1 MRKRKPWKFIFILL
15 FAVAISLGI
24 YVYQQQYE
32 PADLFVKVGEGI
44 LDNAPEI
51 FSGEPKEVRELRKQ
65 EVADTDTQRLRQE
78 YYFGQL
84 NEEEQRGYREMIEGI
99 RSREKEFYLTI
110 YDDDTVNK
118 VYHAVLMDHPELF
131 WVHNRKQ
138 VYKTTF
144 SNANYCMFSPGYSYT
159 DEEIREIQAAADNA
173 CQEVSALVSE
183 GADDYEKAKAV
194 YTYLIDTAEYQ
205 ESEDDQSMAGIFW
218 RKQAVCAGYAG
229 AAQYLLEYLGVP
241 CIYVEGSTAGS
252 TEGHAWNIITL
263 NGNDYYFDAT
273 NGDQP
278 EFLEGDAVQLAEHKT
293 ILYDYLCPFPE
304 EYEMTY
310 TPSDEF
316 TVPACSATDMNFYVL
331 NQGCFDSYDYQEILA
346 YCQMRLNNGAAVVRF
361 KFSSQEAFEQARA
374 DWINGDAIQ
383 EAARYY
389 MTIYGMSQV
398 EYHYGILEN
407 MKTIYYM
414 F

>member
-1 MRKRKPWKFIFILL
+1 MRKRKPWKIIFIILL
-15 FAVAISLGI
+15 VLAISLGVFI
-24 YVYQQQYE
+24 YQQQYE
-32 PADLFVKVGEGI
+32 SSDLLVKVGEGL

-51 FSGEPKEVRELRKQ
+51 FSGEPKEVRDLRKQ
-65 EVADTDTQRLRQE
+65 EVADTDKEGTSQE
-78 YYFGQL
+78 YYFGLL
-84 NEEEQRGYREMIEGI
+84 NEEEQRGYREMIDGI
-99 RSREKEFYLTI
+99 KARKKEFYLTI

-144 SNANYCMFSPGYSYT
+144 SDANYCMFSPGYSYT
-159 DEEIREIQAAADNA
+159 DEEIQEIQAAAENA
-173 CQEVSALVSE
+173 CQNVSTLLPE
-183 GADDYEKAKAV
+183 GAGDYEKAKTV
-194 YTYLIDTAEYQ
+194 YTYLIDNAEYQ

-218 RKQAVCAGYAG
+218 KKQAVCAGYAG

-263 NGNDYYFDAT
+263 NGEYYYFDAT

-293 ILYDYLCPFPE
+293 IIYDYLCPFPA

-310 TPSDEF
+310 TLSEEF
-316 TVPACSATDMNFYVL
+316 PVPECTATAMNFYVL

-361 KFSSQEAFEQARA
+361 KFSSQEAFDQAKA
-374 DWINGDAIQ
+374 EWINGDAIQ

-389 MTIYGMSQV
+389 MTLYGMSQV

-407 MKTIYYM
+407 LKTIYYM

>member
-1 MRKRKPWKFIFILL
+1 MKKRKTWKIIFIVVFLV
-15 FAVAISLGI
+15 AVLSGI
-24 YVYQQQYE
+24 YIYQKKYQSQDFLE
-32 PADLFVKVGEGI
+32 KTEKEI
-44 LDNAPEI
+44 WDNLPEI
-51 FSGEPKEVRELRKQ
+51 FSGEPKEVRELRKKQ
-65 EVADTDTQRLRQE
+65 TASSDKGRQE
-78 YYFGQL
+78 YYFNLL
-84 NEEEQRGYREMIEGI
+84 NEEEKKGYREILEGV
-99 RSREKEFYLTI
+99 RAREKEFYLTI
-110 YDDDTVNK
+110 YEDAVVNK

-131 WVHNRKQ
+131 WIHNRKQ

-144 SNANYCMFSPGYSYT
+144 SNGNYCMFSPGYSYT
-159 DEEIREIQAAADNA
+159 DEEIKEIQQAAEDA
-173 CQEVSALVSE
+173 CREVEAMIPE
-183 GADDYEKAKAV
+183 GADDEKARTV
-194 YTYLIDTAEYQ
+194 YTYLIDTASYQ

-218 RKQAVCAGYAG
+218 KKQAVCAGYAG
-229 AAQYLLEYLGVP
+229 AAQYLLEYLNVP
-241 CIYVEGSTAGS
+241 CIYVEGKTAGS

-263 NGNDYYFDAT
+263 EGEYYYFDAT

-310 TPSDEF
+310 TPSEKF
-316 TVPACSATDMNFYVL
+316 EVPKCTATAKNFYVL
-331 NQGCFDSYDYQEILA
+331 NQGCFDEYDYQEILA

-361 KFSSQEAFEQARA
+361 KFSDQEAFELAKA
-374 DWINGDAIQ
+374 DWIQGNAIQ
-383 EAARYY
+383 EVARHY
-389 MTIYGMSQV
+389 MTLYNMNQV

>member
-15 FAVAISLGI
+15 FAVAISLGV

-32 PADLFVKVGEGI
+32 PDDLFVKVGEGI

-51 FSGEPKEVRELRKQ
+51 FSGEPKEVQELRKQ
-65 EVADTDTQRLRQE
+65 EVADTDTQGLRQE
-78 YYFGQL
+78 YYFSQL
-84 NEEEQRGYREMIEGI
+84 NEEEQRGYREIIEGI
-99 RSREKEFYLTI
+99 RAKEKEFYLTI
-110 YDDDTVNK
+110 YEDDTVNK

-183 GADDYEKAKAV
+183 EADDYEKAKAV

-205 ESEDDQSMAGIFW
+205 ESEDDQSMAGLFW
-218 RKQAVCAGYAG
+218 RRQAVCAGYAG
-229 AAQYLLEYLGVP
+229 AVQYLLERLGVT
-241 CIYVEGSTAGS
+241 CIYVEGDAKNSTQ
-252 TEGHAWNIITL
+252 GHAWNIVRL
-263 NGNDYYFDAT
+263 DGQYYYVDAT

-278 EFLEGDAVQLAEHKT
+278 DFLEGDAASLAEHKT
-293 ILYDYLCPFPE
+293 TIYDYLCPFPQ
-304 EYEMTY
+304 EYEANY
-310 TPSDEF
+310 TASDELE
-316 TVPACSATDMNFYVL
+316 VPACTATDKNFYVM
-331 NQGCFDSYDYQEILA
+331 NGACFDSYDRNSIYDL
-346 YCQMRLNNGAAVVRF
+346 CRLRIDNNAAVVRF
-361 KFSSQEAFEQARA
+361 KFSTQEAYEAAYA
-374 DWINGDAIQ
+374 DLIVDGGIQ
-383 EAARYY
+383 EIARYY
-389 MTIYGMSQV
+389 MSVHGLSQIS
-398 EYHYGILEN
+398 YHYGVLDH
-407 MKTIYYM
+407 MKTMYYI